1 MDGFP
6 LMRRPERTAMTQP
19 NFVLLFRRDIR
30 VEGGREFSLTF
41 EALGLLARRIGIDEI
56 IRQIDDL
63 V

>member
-1 MDGFP
+1 M
-6 LMRRPERTAMTQP
+6 AQP

-30 VEGGREFSLTF
+30 VEGGRELSLAL
-41 EALGLLARRIGIDEI
+41 EALGLLAPRIGIDEI